1 MPDLRQDVRLALR
14 SLFRRPGFVAVV
26 VLTLGLGIGANS
38 AIFSV
43 VNAVLLKPLPYR
55 DPGQL
60 AMIWS
65 KWTNFEK
72 TWLSPAEYLDYQKQS
87 RLFSDVAA
95 WDENG
100 EAALTGAEGA
110 QSVTAV
116 EMTGNFLDVVG
127 MVPAAGR
134 VFSAEEDIPN
144 GPPVVMIGY
153 ELWQQRFGRDPSIV
167 NRIIQVDGESQQ
179 VVGVLPKE
187 FKFPLE
193 FQSRTTAQ
201 LIQPARMDHAAPARG
216 NHGWYGVARLKPG
229 ITAAMVTPELDNL
242 AKGWTKAGLY
252 PVGMQFTAFAVPMIE
267 QVSGNVQLALL
278 VLAAAVGLLLLLTCA
293 NVANLVLT
301 RADSRSREVA
311 VRAALGAGKGELLRL
326 ALTESMLLGL
336 GGGLLGLVLS
346 WGGVRILVARAP
358 TTIPRLAELHV
369 DWRVV
374 AFTLVLSL
382 VTGALFGLLPVAR
395 VSQLDLANALRDG
408 SRGASD
414 GAERKRGRTLLVV
427 AEMALAVLLVISA
440 GLTIKSFRN
449 LMQVDPGFDTRG
461 VLTMRTS
468 LPSATYADE
477 NAVLNFYRN
486 FGNEVRQL
494 PGVQFAGFGR
504 VLPLAAEMGDAGIA
518 IEAHPT
524 PAGVPGNQADWQA
537 ASPGYFEAMKIRLIT
552 GRYIDNTDTKEGLQ
566 TAVIN
571 EALAKEYFPG
581 ENPIGQRVR
590 MGGQDRPWRVVVG
603 VVGNYHHNGLT
614 ASFKRAFF
622 IPAEQW
628 SNSYGQPRRAMTLIV
643 RSSGNP
649 KELIGPVAAIARGL
663 APDVPVTQITTM
675 DDVLSAATQEQR
687 FTMALM
693 AGFALLALVLA
704 AVGIY
709 GVISYSVSQR
719 TREIGIRLALGADVA
734 SVRSLVLRQGMVPAV
749 IGIGVGLASALL
761 LTRYLGSLLY
771 GVAAIDAFTF
781 ATIPLLL
788 LIVAAGSVLLPAMR
802 ASRVEPVEALRGE

>member
-87 RLFSDVAA
+87 RLFTDVAA

-116 EMTGNFLDVVG
+116 EMTANFLDVVG

-134 VFSAEEDIPN
+134 VFTPEEDIPN

-167 NRIIQVDGESQQ
+167 NRIIQIDGESQQ

-201 LIQPARMDHAAPARG
+201 LIQPARMDRAAPARG

-252 PVGMQFTAFAVPMIE
+252 PVGMQFTAFSVPMIE

-336 GGGLLGLVLS
+336 GGGLLGLVLA

-477 NAVLNFYRN
+477 RAVLNFYRN
-486 FGNEVRQL
+486 FGDEVRQL

-518 IEAHPT
+518 IESHPT

-552 GRYIDNTDTKEGLQ
+552 GRYIDNSDTKDGLQ
-566 TAVIN
+566 VAVIN
-571 EALAKEYFPG
+571 EALAKEYFPN

-590 MGGQDRPWRVVVG
+590 MGGQDRPWRVIVG

-614 ASFKRAFF
+614 ATFKRAFF

-649 KELIGPVAAIARGL
+649 KELIGPIAAIAKRL

-719 TREIGIRLALGADVA
+719 TREIGIRLALGADVD
-734 SVRSLVLRQGMVPAV
+734 SVRGLVLRQGMAPAV
-749 IGIGVGLASALL
+749 VGIGVGLACALL

-771 GVAAIDAFTF
+771 GVAPIDAFTF

-788 LIVAAGSVLLPAMR
+788 LLVAAGSVLLPAMR